1 MPEMEVEYS
10 REMRQNYL
18 IIAMEGAGEPSFE
31 ARMMI
36 GNTIEGLLKFRI
48 KKTDNRSR
56 FCYEITSKQ
65 PLSRLLETK
74 TVNAAQIRGL
84 LLGIARTLT
93 RMEDYL
99 LTEEQILFS
108 PDFIYVDPEEYE
120 PFLCLVP
127 GRHGNFPQ
135 EFSRF
140 LQYLL
145 GKADHE
151 DKEAVVLV
159 YGLYRE
165 SLKENYG
172 LDNLLRWLMKENYP
186 KMGSSGP
193 PETCETINEETTESW
208 ETEAEAGAE
217 REKPLDSRSGI
228 GRYLT
233 PGAGMLLSAA
243 ASGLLL
249 GSRGFWVYGV
259 WLSLA
264 GVLLLAGGTALW
276 LKSSHDQSSYQQIS
290 HTQTQNSQLSCSQ
303 TPFSQTSF
311 SEHSENQTNGMTS
324 TNFPPQYSPSNESS
338 GDTVMTSQ
346 WQMVFEEKP
355 EEEISG
361 QLQESRGSEM
371 RTALLWRGEEEKET
385 RSLVGEDGTYIP
397 LSYYPFIIGK
407 QEGLCDYVIAKS
419 TVSRLHLRVD
429 ETEEGFQ
436 ITDLNSTNGTFVNG
450 RCLSANET
458 AAVEPGD
465 EIGIADLKFRLK

>member
-18 IIAMEGAGEPSFE
+18 IIAVEGAGEPGFE

-74 TVNAAQIRGL
+74 TVSAAQIRGL

-99 LTEEQILFS
+99 LTEDQILFS
-108 PDFIYVDPEEYE
+108 PEYIYVDPEEYE
-120 PFLCLVP
+120 PFLCLIP

-186 KMGSSGP
+186 KMGSSGKQ
-193 PETCETINEETTESW
+193 ENCETIDEETTKSW
-208 ETEAEAGAE
+208 ETGMPAASE
-217 REKPLDSRSGI
+217 RERSCGSRPGI
-228 GRYLT
+228 GRYLA
-233 PGAGMLLSAA
+233 PGAGMLLLAA
-243 ASGLLL
+243 ASWLLL
-249 GSRGFWVYGV
+249 GRQGFQVYGI

-264 GVLLLAGGTALW
+264 GVLLSAGGTVLW
-276 LKSSHDQSSYQQIS
+276 MKSSHDQSSHQQIS
-290 HTQTQNSQLSCSQ
+290 HPQTQNNKLSCN
-303 TPFSQTSF
+303 QTSF
-311 SEHSENQTNGMTS
+311 SEHSANQTNGMNS
-324 TNFPPQYSPSNESS
+324 ANFPPQLMNS
-338 GDTVMTSQ
+338 GETPRDTAMPGQ
-346 WQMVFEEKP
+346 WQMVFEENPKETSGQP
-355 EEEISG
+355 EEPCI
-361 QLQESRGSEM
+361 SEM
-371 RTALLWRGEEEKET
+371 RTALLWSGEEEKET
-385 RSLVGEDGTYIP
+385 RSLVSEDGICIP

-407 QEGLCDYVIAKS
+407 QEGLCDYIITKS

-429 ETEEGFQ
+429 ETEDGYQ

-458 AAVEPGD
+458 VAVQPGD
-465 EIGIADLKFRLK
+465 EISIADLKFRLK